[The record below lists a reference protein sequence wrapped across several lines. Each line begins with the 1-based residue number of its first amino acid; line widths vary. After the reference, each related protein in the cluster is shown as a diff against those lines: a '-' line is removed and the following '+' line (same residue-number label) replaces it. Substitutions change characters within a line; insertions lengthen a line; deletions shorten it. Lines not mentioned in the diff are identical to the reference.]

1 MRRKRDVRDR
11 DLCKDQ
17 CSPPGNNKAMGACK
31 CAWGHERE
39 REGDG
44 GMERRGSSCWQ
55 GQIVFPP
62 KF

>member
-39 REGDG
+39 RGREMEGWREG
-44 GMERRGSSCWQ
+44 ALAAG
-55 GQIVFPP
+55 
-62 KF
+62 KAK